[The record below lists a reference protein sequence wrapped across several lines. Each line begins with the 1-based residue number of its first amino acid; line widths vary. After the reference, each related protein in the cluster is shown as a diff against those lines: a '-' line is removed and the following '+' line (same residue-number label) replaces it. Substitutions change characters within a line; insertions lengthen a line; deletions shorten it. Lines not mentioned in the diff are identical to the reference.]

1 MFKLQG
7 TIVRVKTVFFF
18 ILNVSGMPLIPRKCL
33 FFLSFVLFFGWLIG
47 FIVVN
52 P

>member
-7 TIVRVKTVFFF
+7 SIVRVKTVFF
-18 ILNVSGMPLIPRKCL
+18 ILNVSVMPLIPRKCL
-33 FFLSFVLFFGWLIG
+33 FFFFFFLIFGWLIG
-47 FIVVN
+47 FILIK